1 MSDEK
6 KSETLIMTSLS
17 RSKAGFNVLIKT
29 HPTVEEFMKNLGIG
43 AEEVSPFNYG
53 RHWSLPKGALRELT
67 AYWLPEELNG
77 ILPTDSTRLFYRLD
91 RLGQPLMLE
100 GEARGIPIVNL
111 SFLRLVGIGDGSGVT
126 FNVSGVSSRDG
137 IRELAA
143 QLKQAQRAFN
153 LAYMKPIT
161 INITMSST
169 EL

>member
-91 RLGQPLMLE
+91 RLRHPL
-100 GEARGIPIVNL
+100 
-111 SFLRLVGIGDGSGVT
+111 F
-126 FNVSGVSSRDG
+126 F
-137 IRELAA
+137 
-143 QLKQAQRAFN
+143 
-153 LAYMKPIT
+153 
-161 INITMSST
+161 
-169 EL
+169 